1 MAKYDVFISCS
12 LKDSDEI
19 KEFVN
24 LLTDCIP
31 GILYYTDAEKDEFD
45 ETQKNALNDSEC
57 LLFMQSDSSLLLS
70 RVKEEV
76 FYAKSIGKKVVPVLL
91 KGAKKSG
98 WYMFKYG
105 SLGFVDSTNSA
116 EVEKLIGTLVEWTGK
131 CTANKE
137 DAEPALE
144 TSTANVPNV
153 IGAEDAVSSMPA
165 VDDSVAESSADTP
178 LNALFVYEVFPS
190 ESSASDKFVEE
201 ERGDDV
207 WEDYVVE
214 EESPIEELSAD
225 ELQEVGTEE
234 PEVSYKEPLEEQLEE
249 LFEEQNR
256 DINACD
262 ETPDESSSLSYE
274 VVNERN
280 ATEADTGDYIDE
292 PQPTKATETTSNAS
306 GKQPQE
312 QSSLGLN
319 LILMIIAIVFVFFR
333 FCSSD
338 EDYTT
343 KRANT
348 EGFIAVSKNGKW
360 GFVNSRNKKVVPI
373 KYDIVEDYYN
383 GFAIVG
389 LNGKWGY
396 VNKVGQEI
404 VPIKFDEVLPF
415 MKDRGCVKLNGK
427 YGLVDTFGRILVN
440 PKYDNPISFAY
451 GDYAPVAVDGKW
463 GIVDKNGKEVLSLRY
478 DDVGAFFDGVARVQ
492 KDGKFG
498 FVGIDGTIIANPIY
512 DKAGEFVEGCAAVQK
527 NGKWGFVDKKGNTV
541 AYLKYTEV
549 KDFRNSRAAV
559 MSNGKWGF
567 IDNTGKE
574 VVPLKYD
581 SVNSFTTS
589 PYTGT
594 FTSVILNGET
604 ILIDENGAPIKHS

>member
-24 LLTDCIP
+24 QLTDCIP

-45 ETQKNALNDSEC
+45 ETQKNVLNDSEC

-178 LNALFVYEVFPS
+178 LNALFVYEVFTPK
-190 ESSASDKFVEE
+190 SSDEE
-201 ERGDDV
+201 PLLDEAANNGVFGD
-207 WEDYVVE
+207 YTIE
-214 EESPIEELSAD
+214 EESA
-225 ELQEVGTEE
+225 VGE
-234 PEVSYKEPLEEQLEE
+234 
-249 LFEEQNR
+249 R
-256 DINACD
+256 M
-262 ETPDESSSLSYE
+262 PDESYDELSDEQSSEPYSSDTSINEEPSDESTPFSYE
-274 VVNERN
+274 TIGERD

-306 GKQPQE
+306 GKQPKE
-312 QSSLGLN
+312 QSSLGFN
-319 LILMIIAIVFVFFR
+319 LILMIVAIVFVFFR

-338 EDYTT
+338 EDNTT
-343 KRANT
+343 KRTNT

-451 GDYAPVAVDGKW
+451 GDYAPVADDGKW

-512 DKAGEFVEGCAAVQK
+512 DKAREFVEGCAAVQK
-527 NGKWGFVDKKGNTV
+527 NGKWGFVDNKGNTV

-549 KDFRNSRAAV
+549 KDFSNSRAAV

-567 IDNTGKE
+567 IDNSGKE

-581 SVNSFTTS
+581 SVNSFTTT
-589 PYTGT
+589 PYAGT
-594 FTSVILNGET
+594 FTSVILNGEK
-604 ILIDENGAPIKHS
+604 ILIDENGAPI